1 MPPCHAF
8 FQFYVSDGK
17 LSCQLYQRSADTF
30 LGVPF
35 NIASYALF
43 TIMIA
48 QVTDLEVGDFI
59 HTFGDVHL
67 YNNHIEQAKKQLS
80 REFRPLPKM
89 KVNSKIKNINE
100 FKYEDFELINYDPHS
115 HIKASVSI

>member
-1 MPPCHAF
+1 
-8 FQFYVSDGK
+8 
-17 LSCQLYQRSADTF
+17 
-30 LGVPF
+30 
-35 NIASYALF
+35 
-43 TIMIA
+43 MIA

-67 YNNHIEQAKKQLS
+67 YNNHIEQAKEQLS

-100 FKYEDFELINYDPHS
+100 FKYEDFELINYDPHP